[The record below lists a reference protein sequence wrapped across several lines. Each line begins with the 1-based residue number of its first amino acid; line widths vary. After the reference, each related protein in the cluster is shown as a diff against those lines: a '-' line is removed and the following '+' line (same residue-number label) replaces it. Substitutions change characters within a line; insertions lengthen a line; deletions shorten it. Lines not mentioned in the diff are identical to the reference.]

1 MRRTLLRSFKRFLT
15 ALGAALPDRALHT
28 LSMTLNYM
36 RLGRW
41 MRSQGFAVPSRFQLR
56 EGVFN
61 VAAEKIRDRRVL
73 YLEFGV
79 YQGASMRWW
88 SQALR
93 NPQSRLHGFDSFE
106 GLPEAFDDAG
116 GKYARGWFS
125 TGGQIPQIEDP
136 RVTFFKGWFSDTL
149 PGYTPPEH
157 DVLFI
162 NIDADLYSSTAY
174 VLLTLR
180 PYIKPGVYLYM
191 DDMSRPDHEPR
202 ALEEFIRE
210 TGLRFRALAADVTL
224 NNVLFICTGA
234 GSSRS

>member
-1 MRRTLLRSFKRFLT
+1 MRSTLLRSFKRFLT
-15 ALGAALPDRALHT
+15 TLGAALPDRALHA